1 MTMSAANLSQANA
14 ADNLDLVELQL
25 RLKMDPI
32 RNMVLWPTQ
41 KRCDESKAR
50 YRWIGGANR
59 KGKSAFLGWL
69 LASCARRLHPTRSVS
84 KPVTFLVLAPS
95 REQLQD
101 PWEKKLLKD
110 CELPGFEGQPFIPK
124 WEVRRS
130 WYTTGAGAPTIRQI
144 DLKHGNT
151 IRFGISKDVDAW
163 KRRAGQAIFAIIL
176 DEAEGDENLINELYP
191 RLLDANKDPTI
202 IAEAGGGWILWGAT
216 PTTQNKALAKFIET
230 CDSQTADTVDWE
242 AFRFG
247 VDEGSAIDL
256 SERERLKAAFSD
268 EDYELR
274 MRGTTSFTDRL
285 LIYGKQWSEVRHM
298 RAEDYIVQDSDNIWC
313 VYDPGGAGKESHDSG
328 ISFFALNRAEP
339 RKLRWVKAILLNRT
353 TFAYDVQVIAHYL
366 RGRTLEGFIQDPN
379 SNKADKG
386 TGRRMW
392 DQVRDEFRRLKIT
405 VNRMHVWVNSRHD
418 MGIKLVQSYL
428 EQGLVEIN
436 PSKESGGQQARWQ
449 MVTYKSY
456 EPGMYQGSHGV
467 VKTQDELPDTFRYC
481 VVAKPFWV
489 NRPCGKTLWVNDGP
503 PPKPAPIV
511 LTQEQANMQEQL
523 ERSARLAAFSIKRRI
538 RN

>member
-1 MTMSAANLSQANA
+1 MPSPARV

-32 RNMVLWPTQ
+32 RNMTLWPTQ
-41 KRCDESKAR
+41 KRCDKSKAR

-69 LASCARRLHPTRSVS
+69 LAACARRLHPTRSVS

-124 WEVRRS
+124 WEVKRA

-144 DLKHGNT
+144 DLKNGNT

-230 CDSQTADTVDWE
+230 CDAQTPETSDWE

-247 VDEGSAIDL
+247 VDEGSALDL

-274 MRGTTSFTDRL
+274 MRGTTQFTDRL
-285 LIYGKQWSEVRHM
+285 LIYGKQWVEHKHM
-298 RAEDYIVQDSDNIWC
+298 RAADYEVQPEDNLWC

-328 ISFFALNRAEP
+328 ISFFALNKAEP
-339 RKLRWVKAILLNRT
+339 RKLRWVKAILVNRT
-353 TFAYDVQVIAHYL
+353 TFAYDIQLIAHYL

-379 SNKADKG
+379 SNRSEKG

-392 DQVRDEFRRLKIT
+392 DQVRDEFRKLKIT
-405 VNRMHVWVNSRHD
+405 CNRMHVWVNSRHD

-428 EQGLVEIN
+428 EQGLIEIN
-436 PSKESGGQQARWQ
+436 PSKESGGQKARWQ
-449 MVTYKSY
+449 VVTYKSY
-456 EPGMYQGSHGV
+456 EPGMYTGAHGV
-467 VKTQDELPDTFRYC
+467 VKLQDELVDVLRYV

-489 NRPCGKTLWVNDGP
+489 NRPCGKSLWVDDGP
-503 PPKPAPIV
+503 PPVPPPLI
-511 LTQEQANMQEQL
+511 LTEEQANYQRQM
-523 ERSARLAAFSIKRRI
+523 ERSASMASFSVRKRL